1 MLYSAIFAFLHH
13 VAAFI
18 FFGALVAEAFLMN
31 VELNEKNV
39 RRLALADG
47 LYGASAAFVFVFGI
61 VRVLYFEKGED
72 YYFGSAFFLA
82 KFGLF
87 LLTGILSIVPTMQFL
102 SWRRALKAGPLPEV
116 SNRKLRTIKMIIHTE
131 LLAVMLILLF
141 AALMAR
147 GLEL

>member
-18 FFGALVAEAFLMN
+18 FFGALIAEAFLIN
-31 VELNEKNV
+31 VDLNEKNV

-61 VRVLYFEKGED
+61 VRVLYFEKGQD
-72 YYFGSAFFLA
+72 YYFGSFFFLT

-87 LLTGILSIVPTMQFL
+87 LLTGILSIIPTMQFL
-102 SWRRALKAGPLPEV
+102 AWRKALKVGPLPEV
-116 SNRKLRTIKMIIHTE
+116 SMRRMRQIKMIIHTE
-131 LLAVMLILLF
+131 LLAVILILLC

-147 GLEL
+147 GLEI